1 MPSIASSNPAS
12 NMVFITGTISLSCI
26 SDSVPVSVITW
37 FHEGSLLTNGAG
49 GAIINSAGGSS
60 TLIRSGL
67 TTTSGGTYTC
77 VATNEVGS
85 ANASVEVIIQGKP
98 PPHTPSHHMHT
109 PPHISHHI
117 SHTPHITHS
126 HLTHPHISHTLTY
139 HTSHT
144 HTHTHS
150 PPFSPH

>member
-1 MPSIASSNPAS
+1 MPSIAFSNPAS

-60 TLIRSGL
+60 NLMRSGL
-67 TTTSGGTYTC
+67 TTTSGGIYTC
-77 VATNEVGS
+77 VATNVVGS
-85 ANASVEVIIQGKP
+85 AMASVEVIIQGISL
-98 PPHTPSHHMHT
+98 PHPHHTRTHIPSHITHMHT
-109 PPHISHHI
+109 FTY
-117 SHTPHITHS
+117 HTHA
-126 HLTHPHISHTLTY
+126 HPHILHTCTPSLF
-139 HTSHT
+139 T
-144 HTHTHS
+144 HTRPHS